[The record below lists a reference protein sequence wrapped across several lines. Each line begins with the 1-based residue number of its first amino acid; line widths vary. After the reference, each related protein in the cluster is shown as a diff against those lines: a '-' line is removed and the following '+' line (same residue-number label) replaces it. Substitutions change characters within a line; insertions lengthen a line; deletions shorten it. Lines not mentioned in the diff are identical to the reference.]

1 MSFFRKQFLDI
12 LEWEDPGQEI
22 LVYKYPMQDNEIQ
35 NGGKLVVR
43 PGQCAIFVDQGKIA
57 DVFLESGTYTLS
69 TQTLPLLTNLK
80 SWSYGFKSPFKS
92 DVYYVSTR
100 RFIDQKWGTPQPMLM
115 PDPQFEQVEIKAF
128 GTFSFRVMDPA
139 QLLVDVTSTN
149 KVYTVE
155 EIRGQLRSYIVSN
168 FAPIVAQQGVTVA
181 RLIENYQII
190 DQAVL
195 QAVNGRFQNLGLEII
210 SFVTQNISLQQE
222 LQEAMRKRSSVNI
235 MGDLNTYSQVQKMQA
250 MRDSVNNPG
259 MNAMNQAGMGLGM
272 GAGMGQAMVQ
282 GMQNTAGASG
292 GTAAQQQQQGH
303 PQQQSQQAH
312 QHQPHQQSQQAG
324 SGTLSC
330 SHCGAS
336 VQDGAAFCSNCGKRI
351 EAAPPQAQVKFCT
364 QCGGQ
369 NSADAAFCA
378 QCGHKIS

>member
-12 LEWEDPGQEI
+12 LEWEEQGQDI

-35 NGGKLVVR
+35 NGGKLIVR

-57 DVFLESGTYTLS
+57 DVFLESGTYTLN
-69 TQTLPLLTNLK
+69 TKTLPLLTNLK

-100 RFIDQKWGTPQPMLM
+100 RFIDQKWGTPQSVLV

-139 QLLVDVTSTN
+139 QLLIDVTSTN

-155 EIRGQLRSYIVSN
+155 DIRGQLRSYIVSN
-168 FAPIVAQQGVTVA
+168 FAPIVAQQNVTVA

-222 LQEAMRKRSSVNI
+222 LLEAMRKRSSVNI
-235 MGDLNTYSQVQKMQA
+235 MGDLDSYSQVQKMQA

-259 MNAMNQAGMGLGM
+259 LNAMSQAGIGIGM
-272 GAGMGQAMVQ
+272 GAGMGQAMAQ
-282 GMQNTAGASG
+282 GMQSTTGQGGA
-292 GTAAQQQQQGH
+292 A
-303 PQQQSQQAH
+303 PQP
-312 QHQPHQQSQQAG
+312 QHQPKAG
-324 SGTLSC
+324 ALSC
-330 SHCGAS
+330 SRCGAAS
-336 VQDGAAFCSNCGKRI
+336 QVGAAFCSSCGNRL
-351 EAAPPQAQVKFCT
+351 EVPRQAQDRFCT
-364 QCGGQ
+364 QCGGK
-369 NSADAAFCA
+369 NSADASFCA
-378 QCGHKIS
+378 QCGIKIN